1 MIEFEGLIVP
11 NEGHLRIIKNNI
23 KGVFSMKEGCFRCFP
38 KTISIWGDYRI
49 LFKKVRNPPPF
60 SEITPPNSNSN
71 SQKKTHKPHTLSH
84 NLFIPQ

>member
-60 SEITPPNSNSN
+60 SEITPRKFQFQFSK
-71 SQKKTHKPHTLSH
+71 KKTQTTHTLSQS
-84 NLFIPQ
+84 IY